1 MENSDSPRKPGA
13 QAARL
18 PGAARLN
25 TADDGSDA
33 VDPDPLRSARR
44 PPAAAGSTAATVSPP
59 TVPAAEP
66 AGRSNRG
73 ARPTTPETTTRS
85 RTRPQGS

>member
-13 QAARL
+13 QAARI

-33 VDPDPLRSARR
+33 VDPDPAAQRTPSPRR
-44 PPAAAGSTAATVSPP
+44 RGVHHRRREPATA
-59 TVPAAEP
+59 PAAEP
-66 AGRSNRG
+66 TGRSNRG
-73 ARPTTPETTTRS
+73 ARPPTPETTTRS